1 MPASEKQ
8 RQLCETTQLQICLA
22 SLSGVFPKNLFYSG
36 QYSDCQLL
44 TSLQPAQGLCFLVA

>member
-22 SLSGVFPKNLFYSG
+22 SLSGVFQKIFFIVVNIQTASWLPLYNLHG
-36 QYSDCQLL
+36 DCV
-44 TSLQPAQGLCFLVA
+44 S